1 MPQPAGPY
9 AERPRRSG
17 KPEGRASLTARIWSS
32 IAVIVELPVMPVPN
46 CTSDPCAAH
55 QAGIKSACLR
65 STLCDTRKGEL
76 RTRGVRTPRKVH
88 PSPIFNGIRAVAICA
103 APRARRRGSALAAA
117 PPSAPGAS
125 FSAVSP
131 EPVARVLS
139 DLTTRTRAARTSSWG
154 YTLHQPDHRPPPL
167 SRTPARGAAVLAMP
181 LRPAPRTHEPR
192 LVNSIQR

>member
-55 QAGIKSACLR
+55 QAGIKSACVR

-88 PSPIFNGIRAVAICA
+88 PS
-103 APRARRRGSALAAA
+103 
-117 PPSAPGAS
+117 
-125 FSAVSP
+125 
-131 EPVARVLS
+131 
-139 DLTTRTRAARTSSWG
+139 SWG
-154 YTLHQPDHRPPPL
+154 YGLWPFARFL
-167 SRTPARGAAVLAMP
+167 SLLALVLGEFSTRQANT
-181 LRPAPRTHEPR
+181 AFHGH
-192 LVNSIQR
+192 VQ

>member
-17 KPEGRASLTARIWSS
+17 KPEGRASSTARIWSS
-32 IAVIVELPVMPVPN
+32 ITVIVELPVMPVPN

-88 PSPIFNGIRAVAICA
+88 PSSMGYGLWPF
-103 APRARRRGSALAAA
+103 ARPHGLAESGGARAAA
-117 PPSAPGAS
+117 PPP
-125 FSAVSP
+125 
-131 EPVARVLS
+131 
-139 DLTTRTRAARTSSWG
+139 
-154 YTLHQPDHRPPPL
+154 HR
-167 SRTPARGAAVLAMP
+167 
-181 LRPAPRTHEPR
+181 R
-192 LVNSIQR
+192 LLWHG

>member
-65 STLCDTRKGEL
+65 HTMRHTEGRIAHA
-76 RTRGVRTPRKVH
+76 RGPH
-88 PSPIFNGIRAVAICA
+88 PAQIAPIFMGIRAVAICA
-103 APRARRRGSALAAA
+103 TTRALRRGSALVAA
-117 PPSAPGAS
+117 PPSAPA
-125 FSAVSP
+125 
-131 EPVARVLS
+131 
-139 DLTTRTRAARTSSWG
+139 
-154 YTLHQPDHRPPPL
+154 PPL
-167 SRTPARGAAVLAMP
+167 ARLAP
-181 LRPAPRTHEPR
+181 NQLRGCCP
-192 LVNSIQR
+192 I

>member
-55 QAGIKSACLR
+55 QAGIKSACVR

-76 RTRGVRTPRKVH
+76 RTRGVRTPRKLH
-88 PSPIFNGIRAVAICA
+88 
-103 APRARRRGSALAAA
+103 L
-117 PPSAPGAS
+117 
-125 FSAVSP
+125 
-131 EPVARVLS
+131 
-139 DLTTRTRAARTSSWG
+139 SSWG
-154 YTLHQPDHRPPPL
+154 YGLWPFARPHGLVVAAAHSSPHPLPHR
-167 SRTPARGAAVLAMP
+167 
-181 LRPAPRTHEPR
+181 R
-192 LVNSIQR
+192 LL